1 MGNIGA
7 MKSKKRLFGHV
18 VFSLAIIIGAAFTL
32 TVLGACGGG
41 GGGSTTQVTKSASTF
56 RMPQSH
62 FTFPNSNVIPL
73 GSATG
78 TAKRNGD
85 LNNFPDIGGAT
96 TEAMEK
102 AIKSKGG
109 DLMINVMINT
119 VTTTTST
126 YGGGSFSVLY
136 NVDISVQGTVV
147 KMEVGKQFLK

>member
-1 MGNIGA
+1 MGNIGV

-41 GGGSTTQVTKSASTF
+41 GGGSRTQVTKSVSTL
-56 RMPQSH
+56 RMSQSH

-73 GSATG
+73 GSGKGA
-78 TAKRNGD
+78 AKVHGD
-85 LNNFPDIGGAT
+85 IYNFPDVGSAT
-96 TEAMEK
+96 TNAMEQ

-119 VTTTTST
+119 VTTTTTVIS
-126 YGGGSFSVLY
+126 GGDFSISFD
-136 NVDISVQGTVV
+136 VDISVQGTVA
-147 KMEVGKQFLK
+147 KMEVGKQMLK